1 MINELNSDYK
11 NKLLNRFD
19 DSFKNIVDN
28 LVEINVKYYN
38 FNNEISNGTLIC
50 NRLIADKLI
59 NIFNELFENYYPC
72 NELII
77 QNIDRIIEGVMICKI

>member
-28 LVEINVKYYN
+28 LVEINVN
-38 FNNEISNGTLIC
+38 IIILIM
-50 NRLIADKLI
+50 K
-59 NIFNELFENYYPC
+59 FQMEHLFV
-72 NELII
+72 
-77 QNIDRIIEGVMICKI
+77 ID